1 MTKKELLKRMSSAKW
16 DLMHIINTM
25 EMRLSHNNVDEIN
38 EKHKDSEQKYAYQ
51 SGAFGAMVEMDN
63 DAFNIMIKQLKK
75 AIVELK
81 TE

>member
-16 DLMHIINTM
+16 DLMHVITSM

-38 EKHKDSEQKYAYQ
+38 EKYKDEEHKYAHQ
-51 SGAFGAMVEMDN
+51 SGTFGAMVDMDN
-63 DAFNIMIKQLKK
+63 DAFKLMIKQLNRTIK
-75 AIVELK
+75 ELK